1 MIKKISIFTLT
12 LMVLI
17 SSISGA
23 FADEGKLN
31 MYVAYGKPELIASEF
46 EKATGIKVEFLP
58 MSSGEVLTRLKAES
72 SNPRTDI
79 WLGGGSDAFIQ
90 AKADGLIV
98 PYLSP
103 NAERVNQAF
112 RDPESYWT
120 AVSLVV
126 VGLLVNTDRA
136 QSRGLAVPSKWED
149 LADGAFK
156 DEIIASNPRT
166 SGTAYTTVSGI
177 LQLFGEK
184 EGWSYLDRLY
194 GNIPFLEK
202 SGSTPGT
209 KTVQGEFTVGLVP
222 DPHSIKMNNPD
233 APVVTVF
240 PEDGV
245 LAWPSP
251 VAIVTGTKNMEGA
264 KKFVDW
270 ALSPEGQK
278 VLMEATPR
286 VPATDIEPSSGVP
299 SLKDLNLV
307 PYDHLKWGQARE
319 SVLEEFGSRYPHLN

>member
-1 MIKKISIFTLT
+1 MKKMSIIALVLT
-12 LMVLI
+12 LLF
-17 SSISGA
+17 SSLSGA
-23 FADEGKLN
+23 FADDEKLN

-46 EKATGIKVEFLP
+46 QKATGIKVEFLP

-72 SNPRTDI
+72 ANPRTDI

-103 NAERVNQAF
+103 NADRVNQAF
-112 RDPESYWT
+112 RDPDGYWT

-126 VGLLVNTDRA
+126 VGFLVNTERA
-136 QSRGLAVPSKWED
+136 RSHGLDVPSKWED

-156 DEIIASNPRT
+156 NEIIASNPRT
-166 SGTAYTTVSGI
+166 SGTAYTTISGI
-177 LQLFGEK
+177 LQLFGDK
-184 EGWSYLDRLY
+184 EGWGYLDRLY
-194 GNIPFLEK
+194 GNVPFLEK

-233 APVVTVF
+233 APVATVF
-240 PEDGV
+240 PADGV

-251 VAIVTGTKNMEGA
+251 VAIVAGTKNMDGA

-270 ALSPEGQK
+270 VLSPEGQK

-286 VPATDIEPSSGVP
+286 VPATDIEPASGVP

-307 PYDHLKWGQARE
+307 PYDHIKWGEARE
-319 SVLEEFGSRYPHLN
+319 SVLDEFSSRYPHLN